1 MYRYDP
7 TQKVKALFLALMF
20 FVCNAIVLVGGQV
33 WAGQEYH
40 SGKPAKYVFLFIGDG
55 MGIPHRQ
62 APEIFLAAKVGK
74 PFGHYRM
81 TMNTFP
87 SQGVTTT
94 YANDRFIIGSAASGT
109 ALSTGF
115 ATNIGYIGMDPE
127 LRPVKTV
134 AEMAKDNGMKVGIV
148 SSVSID
154 HATPATFYAH
164 QPHRSMYHEIAHD
177 LANSGFHFFGGGGFR
192 DPEGKRSKSPK
203 GDALE
208 AASKNGYT
216 IVNNRADFMK
226 LKPGNKVIAY
236 NANLP
241 DGKALPYAMDS
252 TADDISL
259 AEFTAKG
266 IELLDNPKGFFMM
279 VEGGKIDWASHAND
293 AVATIYD
300 TLAFDD
306 AVKKAVEFA
315 ANRPEETLIVVTGDH
330 ECGGLTLGFA
340 GTKYE
345 SAYDVLKGQKIS
357 FQVFE
362 SMVREYREKNAGNTS
377 FDDFFP
383 LIEENFGLKTIGN
396 DHMTLMDYELKS
408 LKDAFLRSMAELREK
423 GQGEDYLMYGDYEP
437 LAIKVTHILNQKAG
451 LAWTSYSHTGAPVTT
466 SAMGVGN
473 AIFNGYYHQSE
484 LGKKIMSAF
493 GFSPERLAMDSEA
506 DDCRLAA
513 NFK

>member
-1 MYRYDP
+1 MYYP
-7 TQKVKALFLALMF
+7 EKTVKAFVLALTF
-20 FVCNAIVLVGGQV
+20 FVCSAFLVTGGQV
-33 WAGQEYH
+33 SAGQDYY
-40 SGKPAKYVFLFIGDG
+40 SGKPARYVFLFIGDG

-62 APEIFLAAKVGK
+62 APEIFLAAREKK

-94 YANDRFIIGSAASGT
+94 YANDRFIIGSAASAT
-109 ALSTGF
+109 AISTGYT
-115 ATNIGYIGMDPE
+115 TNIGFIGMDPE

-134 AEMAKDNGMKVGIV
+134 AEMARDRGMKVGIV

-154 HATPATFYAH
+154 HATPAAFYAH

-177 LANSGFHFFGGGGFR
+177 LVNSGFHYFGGGGFQ

-203 GDALE
+203 GDAL
-208 AASKNGYT
+208 AAAKKNGYT
-216 IVNNRADFMK
+216 IVSNRADFMK
-226 LKPGNKVIAY
+226 ITPGEKVIAC

-241 DGKALPYAMDS
+241 DGKALPYAMDA

-259 AEFTAKG
+259 AEFTARG
-266 IELLDNPKGFFMM
+266 IELLDNPNGFFMM

-293 AVATIYD
+293 AVAAIYN

-315 ANRPEETLIVVTGDH
+315 QKNPDETLIVVTGDH

-357 FQVFE
+357 FKVFE
-362 SMVREYREKNAGNTS
+362 SMVKEYREKNAGKAS

-383 LIEENFGLKTIGN
+383 LIEQYFGLKMAGD
-396 DHMTLMDYELKS
+396 DHMALQDYELKS
-408 LKDAFLRSMAELREK
+408 LKDAFVRSMAGLREK
-423 GQGEDYLMYGDYEP
+423 GRGEDYLMYGDYEP
-437 LAIKVTHILNQKAG
+437 LAVKVTHILNQKAG

-473 AIFNGYYHQSE
+473 AVFNGYYHQSE
-484 LGKKIMSAF
+484 LGKKLMSAL
-493 GFSPERLAMDSEA
+493 GFSPERLAMDIEA
-506 DDCRLAA
+506 NDCRLAA
-513 NFK
+513 NIN

>member
-1 MYRYDP
+1 MYYSE
-7 TQKVKALFLALMF
+7 QKVKSLVLALAF
-20 FVCNAIVLVGGQV
+20 FVCSAFVFIGGQV
-33 WAGQEYH
+33 SAGQDYY
-40 SGKPAKYVFLFIGDG
+40 SGKPARYVFLFIGDG

-62 APEIFLAAKVGK
+62 APEIFLAAREGK

-94 YANDRFIIGSAASGT
+94 YANDRFIIGSAASAT
-109 ALSTGF
+109 AMSTGYT
-115 ATNIGYIGMDPE
+115 TNIGFIGMDPQ

-134 AEMAKDNGMKVGIV
+134 AEMARDTGMKVGIV

-154 HATPATFYAH
+154 HTTPAAFYAH
-164 QPHRSMYHEIAHD
+164 QPHRSMYHEIAHE
-177 LANSGFHFFGGGGFR
+177 LANSGFHYFGGGGFQ

-203 GDALE
+203 GDAL
-208 AASKNGYT
+208 AVAKNNGYT
-216 IVNNRADFMK
+216 IVSNRADFMK
-226 LKPGNKVIAY
+226 LTPGEKVIAF
-236 NANLP
+236 NASLP
-241 DGKALPYAMDS
+241 DGKALPYAMDA

-259 AEFTAKG
+259 AEFTARG
-266 IELLDNPKGFFMM
+266 IELLDNPNGFFMM

-293 AVATIYD
+293 AVATIYN

-315 ANRPEETLIVVTGDH
+315 QKNPDETLIVVTGDH

-357 FQVFE
+357 FKVFE
-362 SMVREYREKNAGNTS
+362 SMVKEYREKNAGKAS

-383 LIEENFGLKTIGN
+383 LIERNFGLTTAG
-396 DHMTLMDYELKS
+396 DGHMALQDYELKS
-408 LKDAFLRSMAELREK
+408 LKDAFVRSMAGLRTK
-423 GQGEDYLMYGDYEP
+423 GRGEDYLMYGDYEP
-437 LAIKVTHILNQKAG
+437 LAVKVTHILNQKAG

-484 LGKKIMSAF
+484 LGKKLMSAL
-493 GFSPERLAMDSEA
+493 GFSPERLAMDIEA
-506 DDCRLAA
+506 DDCRMAA
-513 NFK
+513 NFN